1 MLGTVREPLHYM
13 RLAAKDRWTSLGILL
28 VSVDAQYPTR
38 IAWVTLLCTWLYI
51 SKVKCLWLK
60 SSFQGLTVAQLVNV
74 RTKMAKHH
82 FIIAAVMVGYML
94 LGHWWNS
101 MAVTQIVE
109 TDGITL
115 HFMKLAEWIGLML
128 CNSYFLPEELTHGAE
143 TLQIKHHYSYPR
155 TT

>member
-1 MLGTVREPLHYM
+1 M
-13 RLAAKDRWTSLGILL
+13 
-28 VSVDAQYPTR
+28 
-38 IAWVTLLCTWLYI
+38 
-51 SKVKCLWLK
+51 
-60 SSFQGLTVAQLVNV
+60 TVAQLVNV
-74 RTKMAKHH
+74 RTKMVKHH

-94 LGHWWNS
+94 LGHYWWNS

-143 TLQIKHHYSYPR
+143 TLLIKHHCSYPR